1 MKYKKELEAAISA
14 GLIAKDIIMEIYN
27 SRFDVEIKDD
37 NSPVTL
43 ADKKADIAIREYL
56 APLFPTYHF
65 LTEEGVDSKERL
77 SAEYVWIID
86 PLDGTK
92 DFVNR
97 DDEFTVCIALSHLG
111 KVVVGVIVVP
121 VSGQVFYATLN
132 GGAFERLKDGSN
144 TPLKVSN
151 RTKDITV
158 VTSRY
163 HKRAQES
170 EYIERNKDIIA
181 NVVTLGSTLKAI
193 AIARGDI
200 ELFYRAGSGTK
211 EWDVAAADIIVTEA
225 GGLFLKPDGSKIT
238 YNKQDVHNYDGY
250 VIVNRKENFRA

>member
-1 MKYKKELEAAISA
+1 MKYKLQLEAAITA

-27 SRFDVEIKDD
+27 SPFDVEIKDD

-43 ADKKADIAIREYL
+43 ADKKADLAIRDYL

-97 DDEFTVCIALSHLG
+97 DDEFTVCIALSYLG
-111 KVVVGVIVVP
+111 KVVVGVIIAP
-121 VSGQVFYATLN
+121 VTGRVYYASEK
-132 GGAFERLKDGSN
+132 GGAFERLADGTN
-144 TPLKVSN
+144 VPLKVSN
-151 RTKDITV
+151 RLTGITV
-158 VTSRY
+158 ATSRY
-163 HKRAQES
+163 HNRAEVTI
-170 EYIERNKDIIA
+170 YIERNKDIIA
-181 NVVTLGSTLKAI
+181 NTVTLGSTLKAI

-211 EWDVAAADIIVTEA
+211 EWDVAAADIIVSEA
-225 GGLFLKPDGSKIT
+225 GGLFIKPNGEKIV
-238 YNKQDVHNYDGY
+238 YNKEDVHNHDGY
-250 VIVNRKENFRA
+250 VIVNKKENFRP